1 MKSSRPR
8 GPTVM
13 HDKPAKYPVIFRAA
27 DLVLLTKMDLAPAM
41 EDSDSVPAEQAV
53 RNLANA
59 APVLPIAARKAV
71 NLAPWL
77 TWLRSE
83 IARIRQQTTAEPLD
97 AFP

>member
-1 MKSSRPR
+1 
-8 GPTVM
+8 M
-13 HDKPAKYPVIFRAA
+13 HDKPAKFPVMFRAG

-41 EDSDSVPAEQAV
+41 EDFDPVRAEQAV
-53 RNLANA
+53 RNLANP

-71 NLAPWL
+71 NLDPWL

-97 AFP
+97 AFHDHHGAMA